1 MSEYQ
6 TNQVLHNNYNNK
18 YINNISA
25 KNISNIREAKIEM
38 LARISLLS
46 TTNNQQHVCI

>member
-25 KNISNIREAKIEM
+25 KNIYFVLNESAKNKIN
-38 LARISLLS
+38 RK
-46 TTNNQQHVCI
+46 